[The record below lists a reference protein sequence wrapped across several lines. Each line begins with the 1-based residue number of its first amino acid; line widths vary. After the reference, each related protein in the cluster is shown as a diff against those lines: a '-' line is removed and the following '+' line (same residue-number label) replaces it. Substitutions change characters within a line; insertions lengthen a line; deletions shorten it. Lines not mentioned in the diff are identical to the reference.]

1 MAMPLSRNKEGVE
14 PKPLSE
20 PPPGGIEN
28 VPWPTP
34 LSGRGI
40 QGTASLTKNLADFAE
55 AAS

>member
-1 MAMPLSRNKEGVE
+1 MTFPEMKEGVE